1 MKTIKTNLLN
11 NIFKAVLFLFCAS
24 LLACSGLNGVS
35 DSGDESYTSS
45 SGVSSGVS
53 SSSGMA
59 YISSVSFGNGERT
72 ILPGSSFDLKGEGI
86 YKFVLKRRAEGGEE
100 ESFTP
105 WTPSTDE
112 DGYFVSAY
120 DNMDNALRDGS
131 VSLGPGAYI
140 FTIQVYV
147 LPEGVSYTDEN
158 ADSQAFPVL
167 EKTTEEPVT
176 LVSGNNRIRFGVLNE
191 ASGNGKLSL
200 RLRFPDEGVTN
211 VKVRM
216 DPQGDNNTYSVAEKS
231 LTIAEAVGG
240 YRSVLFSDEQPRNG
254 WYIVKFTFT
263 INNGAGETTQV
274 YNEFVQIATGR
285 KTEAERTIDSLNA
298 LFPIT
303 YNYKGGRPVSNDIPG
318 SYSPYQGS
326 IPMPELQPRNG
337 ATFDGWYSD
346 SQYRNRV
353 SELASG
359 STGAKTFYA
368 KWKYNVEGGVLYAG
382 GAKVIVQ
389 EENDTVT
396 RAYFDSVNDDNVV
409 LAADGGPINILGYKI
424 YGSKKDGT
432 YPDGTTDDITVNSGR
447 VSNIYASGDDR
458 GHVTVNGGTVAYI
471 EYSGNGGS
479 VNINGG
485 TIVGDIVDSSSN
497 KYAIYTKSTNSSLNL
512 TGGTITGII
521 DGDVDGSALIRVS
534 GDPVIGNGKTT
545 GIDLTVA
552 RNSKLLAGNL
562 NDAGDESIT
571 LLAPSAEDGTIL
583 ATFDGT
589 AYTKFFVIIN
599 SGRKRIAK
607 VDGKNIKVEGGLSLP
622 SLFTADEFEE
632 NTFYVSG
639 QNVTKDGTIF
649 SVFAE
654 GGCFTLTH
662 TDLAEGVN
670 FDMGIPVDTNGKEKT
685 FVYGRDANTTESY
698 RYIQFTSKNGMI
710 SSTDAN
716 NFLTSIK
723 FHKINNKPIK
733 IRINLETVPFT
744 GTYKNASGSSV
755 AYELN
760 KDVFYLDGSFY
771 LAVLQHKK
779 WSESYNLAKKH
790 KFNGLDGYLMT
801 ITSEAENKFI
811 YDQLFKNK
819 GIDANYASAWLGASR
834 SINQSGT
841 YDSATWSISPDYLND
856 YWNWVCGPEAG
867 KMFYTKATAADGGVA
882 ADKEGGGKWYVSW
895 SSGEPNSSG
904 TEFCAQYCGTYIW
917 NDLNNVGNA
926 SESSQYYVKYYVVEF
941 TPYETTTGVSQVAT
955 KPRLH
960 AEQIYE

>member
-1 MKTIKTNLLN
+1 MKRFKTNILN
-11 NIFKAVLFLFCAS
+11 KIYTVASLFICAS
-24 LLACSGLNGVS
+24 LVACSGLNGVD
-35 DSGDESYTSS
+35 DSGNDISSAS
-45 SGVSSGVS
+45 SGDGR
-53 SSSGMA
+53 A
-59 YISSVSFGNGERT
+59 YISSIQFGTSGRMIVPT
-72 ILPGSSFDLKGEGI
+72 GSFDLKGADI
-86 YKFVLKRRAEGGEE
+86 YKFVLTGTSSGGEE
-100 ESFTP
+100 VAYPT
-105 WTPSTDE
+105 WLRTD
-112 DGYFVSAY
+112 DDYAY
-120 DNMDNALRDGS
+120 DNMDNDLRSGN
-131 VSLGPGAYI
+131 VSLNPGAYTFNI
-140 FTIQVYV
+140 KVYT
-147 LPEGVSYTDEN
+147 LPDGVSYNDEN
-158 ADSQAFPVL
+158 AESKAILVL
-167 EKTTEEPVT
+167 EKTKDFEFSAGKHKLNFE
-176 LVSGNNRIRFGVLNE
+176 VLNE
-191 ASGNGKLSL
+191 AAGKGSL
-200 RLRFPDEGVTN
+200 YLKLRFPDDGVKN

-216 DPQGDNNTYSVAEKS
+216 VAQNSGNTYSVEKNS
-231 LTIAEAVGG
+231 LAISESVVGG
-240 YRSVLFSDEQPRNG
+240 YRSVEFTDNNPPNG
-254 WYIVKFTFT
+254 WYIVNFTFT
-263 INNGAGETTQV
+263 INNGVRDTTQV
-274 YNEFVQIATGR
+274 YTEFVQIATGR
-285 KTEAERTIDSLNA
+285 RTEGELTVENLNV
-298 LFPIT
+298 LYPIHH
-303 YNYKGGRPVSNDIPG
+303 NFKGGSPNGNNYSG
-318 SYSPYQGS
+318 SYSPFQNT
-326 IPMPELQPRNG
+326 IELPTLNERNG

-346 SQYRNRV
+346 PQYKSLVTKNNGGSV
-353 SELASG
+353 TLKAG
-359 STGAKTFYA
+359 STGEKNLYA
-368 KWKYNVEGGVLYAG
+368 KWKYSAVTGKLYAG

-389 EENDTVT
+389 AVNDTVVH
-396 RAYFDSVNDDNVV
+396 AYFDAVDDDNVV
-409 LAADGGPINILGYKI
+409 LADDGSELNISGWEV
-424 YGSKKDGT
+424 YGSKMDGS
-432 YPDGTTDDITVNSGR
+432 YPDGTTDDITIEGGN
-447 VSNIYASGDDR
+447 VSKIYASGDDR
-458 GHVTVNGGTVAYI
+458 GHVTVNGGTVTYI

-552 RNSKLLAGNL
+552 KNSKLLAGNL

-744 GTYKNASGSSV
+744 GTYKNDSGSSV

-819 GIDANYASAWLGASR
+819 GISANYASAWLGASR

-841 YDSATWSISPDYLND
+841 YDSATWSINTDYLND

-867 KMFYTKATAADGGVA
+867 KMFYTKAKADDGGVA

-895 SSGEPNSSG
+895 NSGEPNSSG
-904 TEFCAQYCGTYIW
+904 TEYCAQYCGTYIW